1 MDYKNLTPN
10 EFELMEKVRYNAMRA
25 GNQVRWLKVN
35 MMQIFNARPNEWH
48 RSSEGQ
54 KFAVIIDT
62 LRDMEPRLKVVAVM
76 LREDKD
82 TE

>member
-1 MDYKNLTPN
+1 MDYKNLTPD
-10 EFELMEKVRYNAMRA
+10 EFELMGKVRYNAMRA
-25 GNQVRWLKVN
+25 GNEVRWLKMN

-48 RSSEGQ
+48 RASEGQ

-62 LRDMEPRLKVVAVM
+62 LRDIEPHLKAVAVM

-82 TE
+82 PQ